1 MSHSTHRILTIGN
14 AVLKKL
20 GIVFMLAVGA
30 ATCEGGF
37 FTLTK
42 LLGAAVA
49 PLVSK
54 VLVASVKPPVNKL
67 LGAAVAGG

>member
-1 MSHSTHRILTIGN
+1 
-14 AVLKKL
+14 
-20 GIVFMLAVGA
+20 MLAVGA
-30 ATCEGGF
+30 ATSEGGF
-37 FTLTK
+37 FTLKK

-67 LGAAVAGG
+67 FGAAVVGG